1 MTAARLIRLVPAILT
16 VIAGAAMTPNNH
28 SAGRP
33 PEPPIRLAINIPA
46 GRLDV
51 FEHGRRTHTYLISVG
66 RRGFE
71 TPAGSY
77 AISRVEWN
85 PWFHP
90 PKSEWARN
98 WKIAPPG
105 PDNPMGRVK
114 LQFSNL
120 LYIHGTS
127 EEEEERLGARASH
140 GCVRMGASD
149 IYELARL
156 IQRYTTPNVK
166 PETLD
171 KLQASGEN
179 RTFALR
185 RPVPLVVTYNI
196 VEVRGGQIII
206 HPDVYRRKGD
216 SIRAQLLAVL
226 HMLGVSDS
234 QIDIERLDELSRT
247 RRATR
252 LTIKLDTL
260 IANGGSQR

>member
-16 VIAGAAMTPNNH
+16 LIAGAAMTPNH
-28 SAGRP
+28 TLGGP
-33 PEPPIRLAINIPA
+33 TEPPIRLAINIPA

-51 FEHGRRTHTYLISVG
+51 FEHGQRTHTYLVSVG

-71 TPAGSY
+71 TPPGSY

-90 PKSEWARN
+90 PKSAWARN

-140 GCVRMGASD
+140 GCVRMGADD

-179 RTFALR
+179 RAFALR

-196 VEVRGGQIII
+196 VEARGGQIII
-206 HPDVYRRKGD
+206 NPDVYRRNGD

-226 HMLGVSDS
+226 HMLGVRDA
-234 QIDIERLDELSRT
+234 QLDPERLDELSRT

-252 LTIKLDTL
+252 LTINLDTL
-260 IANGGSQR
+260 MWNGGNQR